1 MALVWIALHHDKPAD
16 YRRVVAANVH
26 QALVETF
33 AIAGEDLVQMVA
45 GGEPQSFRYDHCI
58 AHIERSVEL
67 VLIQVTAEDTRS
79 AAQKRAFYR
88 RVVELLGT
96 APGIQPDDIVVNL
109 IDVPKENWFVG
120 ATG

>member
-1 MALVWIALHHDKPAD
+1 M
-16 YRRVVAANVH
+16 
-26 QALVETF
+26 
-33 AIAGEDLVQMVA
+33 
-45 GGEPQSFRYDHCI
+45 
-58 AHIERSVEL
+58 
-67 VLIQVTAEDTRS
+67 TAEDTRS